1 MPASDDALEA
11 QFRRQVEAGIQAK
24 RALLED
30 LTACVDVARVLI
42 EAYST
47 GHAMLLFGNGG
58 SAADA
63 QHIAAEL
70 VGSFY
75 IDRRPI
81 AAHALTVNA
90 AALTAIGNDYSPDAV
105 FARQLEAIGR
115 PGDIAVGMS
124 TSGNSANVV
133 EALRAARRLGLI
145 SVAMTGA
152 DGGQAKEIADHWIR
166 AASTDVARVQETHLL
181 IGHIWS
187 ELIEHAL
194 FVEGSSHPD
203 YLSRPRRGH

>member
-1 MPASDDALEA
+1 MPRTDGELEA
-11 QFRRQVEAGIQAK
+11 QFRRQVEADIRAK

-30 LTACVDVARVLI
+30 LAACVDVARILI

-47 GHAMLLFGNGG
+47 GHSMLLFGNGG

-75 IDRRPI
+75 VDRRPI
-81 AAHALTVNA
+81 PAQALTVNA
-90 AALTAIGNDYSPDAV
+90 SALTAIGNDYSLDV
-105 FARQLEAIGR
+105 IFARQLEAIGR
-115 PGDIAVGMS
+115 AGDVAVGLS
-124 TSGNSANVV
+124 TSGNSANVL

-152 DGGQAKEIADHWIR
+152 DGGQAKDIADHWIGV
-166 AASTDVARVQETHLL
+166 ASGDVARIQETHML

-194 FVEGSSHPD
+194 FVDVSTGPD
-203 YLSRPRRGH
+203 RLP